1 MTIVASGDRE
11 RATHRVFVSL
21 DNGDSMM
28 FYCRGKPRVSYWE
41 HTVNL
46 RIGKKTTLVLSLFHV
61 EFYEVEKLG
70 KTPRKLAG
78 LKTNPVMVIEKD
90 RP

>member
-1 MTIVASGDRE
+1 MTNLMMGDRE
-11 RATHRVFVSL
+11 RARYRVIVSF
-21 DNGDSMM
+21 DNDHNGTFFCLS
-28 FYCRGKPRVSYWE
+28 KPRVSYWE

-46 RIGKKTTLVLSLFHV
+46 RIEKKRTVVLSLFHV

-78 LKTNPVMVIEKD
+78 LKT
-90 RP
+90 

>member
-1 MTIVASGDRE
+1 MTNLTIGDRE
-11 RATHRVFVSL
+11 RARYRVIVSFG
-21 DNGDSMM
+21 NGHNGTFFCLS
-28 FYCRGKPRVSYWE
+28 KPRVSYWE

-46 RIGKKTTLVLSLFHV
+46 RIEKGRTISLSLFHV
-61 EFYEVEKLG
+61 EYYEVRKL

-78 LKTNPVMVIEKD
+78 LETNPVMVIEKD